1 MPRLMDSTRAARRER
16 ILRAAVACFARRGYH
31 QTTME
36 DITAAAG
43 IAKGAPY
50 VYFDG
55 KEAVFLALYDGWSCA
70 LREAIAVAVAVE
82 ALPAAERASAR
93 HVLRTVVEAT
103 GRHVQADPA
112 ACRVLMEGHHLAAF
126 VPAIAARVA
135 QEQAEGQRQ
144 IEAVLRAGVAAGE
157 WPATTDVSARA
168 TLVWA
173 ALHGLM
179 ATWHV
184 APGSFDWCAAAAAI
198 ADW

>member
-31 QTTME
+31 ATTME
-36 DITAAAG
+36 DIAAAAG

-50 VYFDG
+50 VHFDG
-55 KEAVFLALYDGWSCA
+55 KEAIFLALYDGWSCA
-70 LREAIAVAVAVE
+70 LREEITAAVA
-82 ALPAAERASAR
+82 ALPPAERASAR
-93 HVLRTVVEAT
+93 HVLRTVAEVT
-103 GRHVQADPA
+103 GKHVTAEPA

-126 VPAIAARVA
+126 VPTIAARVA

-144 IEAVLRAGVAAGE
+144 IAALLQAGVAAGE
-157 WPATTDVSARA
+157 WPATSDVSARA

-179 ATWHV
+179 ATWHL
-184 APGSFDWCAAAAAI
+184 APGSFDWRMAAAAV

>member
-1 MPRLMDSTRAARRER
+1 MPRLMDATRAARQER

-31 QTTME
+31 ATTME

-70 LREAIAVAVAVE
+70 LREAIAAELE

-93 HVLRTVVEAT
+93 QVLRTVAEVT
-103 GRHVQADPA
+103 GKHVAAEPA

-126 VPAIAARVA
+126 VPTIAARVA

-144 IEAVLRAGVAAGE
+144 IEAILRAGVAAGE

-179 ATWHV
+179 ATWHL

>member
-1 MPRLMDSTRAARRER
+1 MPRLMDATRAARRER
-16 ILRAAVACFARRGYH
+16 ILRAAVVCFARRGYH

-70 LREAIAVAVAVE
+70 LREAIAAAVA
-82 ALPAAERASAR
+82 ALPPSERASAR
-93 HVLRTVVEAT
+93 RVLRTVVEAT

-126 VPAIAARVA
+126 VPTIAARVA

-144 IEAVLRAGVAAGE
+144 IEAVLQAGVAAGE
-157 WPATTDVSARA
+157 LPATTDVAARA
-168 TLVWA
+168 TLMWA

-184 APGSFDWCAAAAAI
+184 APGSFDWRAAAAAI

>member
-1 MPRLMDSTRAARRER
+1 MPRLTDTTRAARRDH

-36 DITAAAG
+36 DIAAAAG

-50 VYFDG
+50 VHFAG
-55 KEAVFLALYDGWSCA
+55 KEAIFLALYDGWICA
-70 LREAIAVAVAVE
+70 LREEIAAAVE
-82 ALPAAERASAR
+82 ALPPAERASAR
-93 HVLRTVVEAT
+93 QVLRTVAEVT
-103 GRHVQADPA
+103 GNHVVAEPA
-112 ACRVLMEGHHLAAF
+112 ACRVLMEGHHLAAY
-126 VPAIAARVA
+126 VPTIAARVA

-179 ATWHV
+179 AAWHV
-184 APGSFDWCAAAAAI
+184 APGSLDWRAAAAAI